1 MGAQAKDHNG
11 HEIAKQFFGYR
22 ALLKQDAVHENGDQA
37 IIQKPSQQK
46 GNGKEI
52 AQIFFGKKS
61 DGKEKN

>member
-1 MGAQAKDHNG
+1 MNSKHKDHNG
-11 HEIAKQFFGYR
+11 HKIAAGFFGYR
-22 ALLKQDAVHENGDQA
+22 APSKQDAVHENGNQA

-61 DGKEKN
+61 DGKGKN